1 MEIVKKKVGRKR
13 RLWSST
19 CRNNRLLTLA
29 ALHFAVA
36 VVPATKS
43 VWRSRLAAVREQI
56 DEDLLLMLFETQIGY
71 IDFCIAY
78 NGFNPLPIKSGPY
91 KVKWVEPVN
100 FSASATA
107 ASEEDAYKLCPATFL
122 ASPASNRSCAFMPK
136 LGSKETQY
144 FFDDGR
150 YRFSTATVQA

>member
-1 MEIVKKKVGRKR
+1 MAKTADLHSHDTSFIHSMRHQLRSRTNLLQKKKLEEKKAMEIVKKKVGRKR

-56 DEDLLLMLFETQIGY
+56 DEDLLLMLFETQIDY

-91 KVKWVEPVN
+91 KVIWVEPVN
-100 FSASATA
+100 FS
-107 ASEEDAYKLCPATFL
+107 
-122 ASPASNRSCAFMPK
+122 
-136 LGSKETQY
+136 G
-144 FFDDGR
+144 
-150 YRFSTATVQA
+150 